1 MNMKMFLIGAGLLVI
16 VATVV
21 TTAGIF
27 TYKAISERDTVTLLA
42 QSPDKGN
49 WSPQV
54 VRLDRGR
61 ETSVV
66 IRNVDVVSHG
76 FYVPALNIV
85 IKEIKAGEVEE
96 LSLTINEP
104 GEYPFYCVVW
114 CSDSHMLMRGVIIVG
129 RGVGI
134 R

>member
-1 MNMKMFLIGAGLLVI
+1 MARREIVGIILVV

-21 TTAGIF
+21 TTVGIF
-27 TYKAISERDTVTLLA
+27 TYKALSERGTVTLLA

-49 WSPQV
+49 WSPRV
-54 VRLDRGR
+54 VRLDSGR

-114 CSDSHMLMRGVIIVG
+114 CSDLHMFMRGVILVQ
-129 RGVGI
+129 
-134 R
+134 

>member
-1 MNMKMFLIGAGLLVI
+1 MAMRELAGIVLVI

-27 TYKAISERDTVTLLA
+27 TYKALSERDTVTLLA
-42 QSPDKGN
+42 QSPEKGN
-49 WSPQV
+49 WSPEV
-54 VRLDRGR
+54 VRLERGR
-61 ETSVV
+61 ETSIV

-96 LSLTINEP
+96 LSLTINEA

-114 CSDSHMLMRGVIIVG
+114 CSDSHLLMRGVITVG
-129 RGVGI
+129 QGVGI